1 MNAQIVLKITNE
13 FTKNKLKEK
22 IIGMIFRGI
31 EKHVY

>member
-22 IIGMIFRGI
+22 IIVTIF
-31 EKHVY
+31 